1 MKILYDLRA
10 YQKYEKRGIGRYI
23 YEVFSRA
30 MRMQQGDIAALIDEQ
45 IALPMLPDDISSRIH
60 LYLTRDFEERLPQE
74 TRFDVLLNG
83 AVFQRAGKSSTLEW
97 LYPPAVLNRCGIVTG
112 ILYDFIPLLF
122 PASWHSDEERLM
134 FSLQMEAAK
143 QLEHLFP
150 ISLFTLCSGVRYLD
164 LAPDRF
170 TCLYGGA
177 DEQLFHSQNSEL
189 PYDHHARSN
198 HLIYISG
205 DAMHKNNA
213 GLVRAFCAART
224 RNLIPTDASL
234 YLVCRASEGMISNTE
249 QLTNAL
255 GCKYGRDVFVTN
267 YIPDAEMVH
276 LLSTARA
283 SIFPSFYEG
292 LGLPILE
299 SYTAGTPCF
308 ASAYSATR
316 EFILPECGFDPFD
329 VEDMVRAITRIYADP
344 ALCADSLAYGRRL
357 IASVNW
363 DTAAEKLLQKLSELT
378 S

>member
-10 YQKYEKRGIGRYI
+10 YQKYDKRGIGRYI

-30 MRMQQGDIAALIDEQ
+30 MRTQEGEVSALIDERW
-45 IALPMLPDDISSRIH
+45 ATPVLPKDVMSRLK
-60 LYLTRDFEERLPQE
+60 LYRVRDFEAGLPDE
-74 TRFDVLLNG
+74 MRFDVLLSG
-83 AVFQRAGKSSTLEW
+83 AVFQRAGEVPTLEW
-97 LYPPAVLNRCGIVTG
+97 LYPPSVLNRCDIVTG
-112 ILYDFIPLLF
+112 IVYDFIPLLF
-122 PASWHSDEERLM
+122 PSSWHSDEDRLA
-134 FSLQMEAAK
+134 FSMQMEAAK
-143 QLEHLFP
+143 QLDHLFP

-164 LAPDRF
+164 LPEERF

-177 DEQLFHSQNSEL
+177 DEQLFHSRNSEL
-189 PYDHHARSN
+189 PYDHNARSN

-205 DAMHKNNA
+205 DAPHKNNP

-224 RNLIPTDASL
+224 RSLIPADASL
-234 YLVCRASEGMISNTE
+234 YLVCRASEGMVSNTA
-249 QLTNAL
+249 QLTNSL

-316 EFILPECGFDPFD
+316 EFIHSECGFDPFD
-329 VEDMVRAITRIYADP
+329 QEDMVRSITRIYADP
-344 ALCADSLAYGRRL
+344 ALCAESLAFGRRL

-363 DTAAEKLLQKLSELT
+363 DTAAEKMMQKLSELI